1 MKNKQRL
8 ASKVL
13 ESIYLFFTL
22 VGMMVVCWSVYSM
35 ALGTYVKTCET
46 IQKKLLMR

>member
-1 MKNKQRL
+1 MKNKKNL
-8 ASKVL
+8 ASKVF

>member
-1 MKNKQRL
+1 MKSKLSL